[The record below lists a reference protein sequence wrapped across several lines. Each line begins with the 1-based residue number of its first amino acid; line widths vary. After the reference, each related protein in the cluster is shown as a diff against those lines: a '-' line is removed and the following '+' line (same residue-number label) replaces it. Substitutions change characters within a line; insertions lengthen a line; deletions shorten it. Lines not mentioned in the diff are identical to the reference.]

1 MPPLRAAAL
10 ECLAA
15 LPSDVGHDVIED
27 WLHYAMDT
35 LTLNGVPIA
44 QDEVDVD
51 ELCVDIQSALE
62 DMHKAA
68 RGTPREGHTVLV
80 LDRGLCELPWESLP
94 VLRAHS
100 VSRVPALEFLAPRAR
115 ARALDRAHTAY
126 LLNPSGDLV
135 RSEERFGPW
144 LRSHPSWRGTVGRAP
159 VVDEFGQALA
169 SHDAFLYFGHSGG
182 EQYMRPSRL
191 RALDACAA
199 TMLWGCSSGVLH
211 GHGEFDPSG
220 TPLNYMSAPCPA
232 LVAGL
237 WDTTDRE
244 LDSVCEAVLEGV
256 GLMGKGALTLPAAVA
271 AARSR
276 CRLPHLTGAAIV
288 VYGVPVR
295 W

>member
-1 MPPLRAAAL
+1 
-10 ECLAA
+10 
-15 LPSDVGHDVIED
+15 
-27 WLHYAMDT
+27 
-35 LTLNGVPIA
+35 
-44 QDEVDVD
+44 
-51 ELCVDIQSALE
+51 
-62 DMHKAA
+62 
-68 RGTPREGHTVLV
+68 
-80 LDRGLCELPWESLP
+80 
-94 VLRAHS
+94 
-100 VSRVPALEFLAPRAR
+100 
-115 ARALDRAHTAY
+115 
-126 LLNPSGDLV
+126 
-135 RSEERFGPW
+135 
-144 LRSHPSWRGTVGRAP
+144 
-159 VVDEFGQALA
+159 
-169 SHDAFLYFGHSGG
+169 
-182 EQYMRPSRL
+182 
-191 RALDACAA
+191 
-199 TMLWGCSSGVLH
+199 MLWGCSSGVLH